1 MITQKAKTYYGTTYS
16 KYAAGYILPDGDM
29 LDFSGK
35 KFGGR
40 GGYRAMDHRE
50 VSELYKDEE
59 KTTERWQAI
68 DQFVKDTGAVRI
80 GVDDGGFGFADI
92 IKSIGITTDQ
102 LRIIT
107 YCFNRV
113 DRVDIDIY
121 NNLFEAAPKEK
132 LEFDYPRAVDIYRA
146 LKEFIR

>member
-1 MITQKAKTYYGTTYS
+1 MITQKAKAYYGTTYS

-40 GGYRAMDHRE
+40 GGYRTMDHRE
-50 VSELYKDEE
+50 VSMFYVDEE
-59 KTTERWQAI
+59 KTAERWQAI
-68 DQFVKDTGAVRI
+68 DQFIKDTGAVRI
-80 GVDDGGFGFADI
+80 GVDESGFGFADI
-92 IKSIGITTDQ
+92 VKSVGLTADQ
-102 LRIIT
+102 LRVIT

-121 NNLFEAAPKEK
+121 DDLFTAAPQET
-132 LEFDYPRAVDIYRA
+132 LEFDYPRAVDIYWA
-146 LKEFIR
+146 LKGFIK